1 MTRIQNF
8 TRQGLRFDVLDQG
21 PEDGPV
27 VILLHGF
34 PQDAH
39 CWDQV
44 AAMLN
49 ARGLRTLALDLRSRL
64 GSDAAVAVVTGVANE
79 RPLVV
84 VAVNDAARSAG
95 LAAGQLVR
103 TAASTLGGGGG
114 GKPDVA
120 QGGGSDASKIPDAL
134 EAVRRQIAA
143 AV

>member
-49 ARGLRTLALDLRSRL
+49 ARGLRTLALEQRGYSR
-64 GSDAAVAVVTGVANE
+64 GARPRRVEDYRRAA
-79 RPLVV
+79 L
-84 VAVNDAARSAG
+84 SA
-95 LAAGQLVR
+95 
-103 TAASTLGGGGG
+103 
-114 GKPDVA
+114 
-120 QGGGSDASKIPDAL
+120 DAL
-134 EAVRRQIAA
+134 GDGAGP
-143 AV
+143 